1 MLHHFSYYMEHESNI
16 SPSKGYNHPAVK
28 VITVKATNVLC
39 VSGSATERF
48 TVNEDNSLNDSDW
61 D

>member
-1 MLHHFSYYMEHESNI
+1 MKQEIINGQRSEYVR
-16 SPSKGYNHPAVK
+16 PAVK
-28 VITVKATNVLC
+28 VIAVKATNVLC
-39 VSGSATERF
+39 VSGDATERF